1 MRNVRIPTIPAC
13 PQMSSSS
20 PLLPRGVRRGIDAM
34 RANVERN
41 WNAVDLAAVAGVSS
55 RTLQRQF
62 RSFLGKVPRA
72 VLRDVRLE
80 CARRELLQGPPDTK
94 VMDVAL
100 RCGFPHFGRFSSEYR
115 RRYSETPSQTLKRQ
129 AVFIDGLASMP
140 SLLASGRDRPTVAVC
155 PFEADPENRA
165 LARSIADE
173 LATALTRSG
182 ASVASEAR
190 SARYHLTGI
199 MRGPAGQARLTL
211 RLIETETSRHLWAHR
226 ADGALGDGDSA
237 AEEHLAMRVAAA
249 LRPCMLLAEIDRATR
264 KPDSDLSPHD
274 LTLRAMP
281 GVLSL
286 DAEGNA
292 RALELLERATDR
304 DPDHA
309 LALALAAWAYVQ
321 RVVYHFAARS
331 TPARRGPG
339 AAAGGSTCTRETPS
353 RRSSGSRL
361 HLILRRMI
369 PLPSTIW
376 WGSAV
381 RILRRAGISM
391 QRVGRSAH
399 SSSTHRRSG
408 SIGRSVPR
416 FCWEVRRPKPAV
428 ASRLCGNNIRSSRSR
443 TCDSACHRLRRR
455 SAILLP
461 TLCTRLA
468 SRRRC
473 PPPVSGELSVGHFQ
487 AGGET
492 IHLRGEL
499 GRILGRVCVINL
511 RDPVPHSGCPSTQFF
526 CCGHVFRLH
535 VDQASIEG
543 APDLR
548 ASCSDQQ
555 TDTRSEQKQVHRQ
568 REGSIRQAPED
579 GETEPS
585 TEKRHRNELE
595 GIEAHDNTMDDR

>member
-1 MRNVRIPTIPAC
+1 
-13 PQMSSSS
+13 MSSSS

-353 RRSSGSRL
+353 RRSSGSIALDLAPHDSLAFNNMVGIGCAHFAAGRYL
-361 HLILRRMI
+361 DAARWQERALIEH
-369 PLPSTIW
+369 PSAIW
-376 WGSAV
+376 IHRTLCPAFLLGGAE
-381 RILRRAGISM
+381 AE
-391 QRVGRSAH
+391 A
-399 SSSTHRRSG
+399 RRS
-408 SIGRSVPR
+408 VT
-416 FCWEVRRPKPAV
+416 A
-428 ASRLCGNNIRSSRSR
+428 
-443 TCDSACHRLRRR
+443 LREQYPE
-455 SAILLP
+455 L
-461 TLCTRLA
+461 T
-468 SRRRC
+468 
-473 PPPVSGELSVGHFQ
+473 VSDV
-487 AGGET
+487 
-492 IHLRGEL
+492 
-499 GRILGRVCVINL
+499 
-511 RDPVPHSGCPSTQFF
+511 
-526 CCGHVFRLH
+526 
-535 VDQASIEG
+535 
-543 APDLR
+543 
-548 ASCSDQQ
+548 
-555 TDTRSEQKQVHRQ
+555 RQ
-568 REGSIRQAPED
+568 RLPPFAQTFCDLVADSLHTVGLP
-579 GETEPS
+579 P
-585 TEKRHRNELE
+585 
-595 GIEAHDNTMDDR
+595 